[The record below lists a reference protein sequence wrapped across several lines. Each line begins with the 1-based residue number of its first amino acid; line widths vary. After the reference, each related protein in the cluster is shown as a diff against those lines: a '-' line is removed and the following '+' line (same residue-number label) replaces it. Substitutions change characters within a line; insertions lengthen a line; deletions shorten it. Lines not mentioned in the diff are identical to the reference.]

1 MVELPVSVN
10 DVPVAF
16 VKANCGNTL
25 TDVVVEVK
33 KSARTSPETS
43 SFESDVVAVA
53 PINTWLVVVEM
64 RTPELLKNVQL
75 TSLPVPPSSVPQRK
89 FPDVSALRSQL
100 AAFNVEPG
108 PPPLPLTRN
117 NAEPSA
123 S

>member
-100 AAFNVEPG
+100 AAFNVE
-108 PPPLPLTRN
+108 T
-117 NAEPSA
+117 
-123 S
+123 